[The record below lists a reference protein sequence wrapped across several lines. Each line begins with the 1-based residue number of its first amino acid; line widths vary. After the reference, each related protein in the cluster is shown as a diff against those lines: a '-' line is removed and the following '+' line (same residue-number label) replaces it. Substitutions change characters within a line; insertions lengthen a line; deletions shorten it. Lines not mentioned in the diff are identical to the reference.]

1 MISYRLIGLSVVLL
15 VFCCSINTLHAD
27 VSALEFQAVTVWGE
41 SASTNDPALDKRL
54 AIAHARRKALEE
66 ERFRASRLRPWS
78 AWYLSQKFFELPAYC
93 ENGVSEHSWHQTSK
107 ISTQYCASIQNSG

>member
-27 VSALEFQAVTVWGE
+27 VSALEVQAVTVWGE

-54 AIAHARRKALEE
+54 AIAHARRKALE
-66 ERFRASRLRPWS
+66 
-78 AWYLSQKFFELPAYC
+78 QVV
-93 ENGVSEHSWHQTSK
+93 G
-107 ISTQYCASIQNSG
+107 STNRTYAKTWG